1 MRESSLN
8 MYKNLIQLSKLKG
21 CRIVSKKRSSF
32 SAELWIRNGR
42 YQIRLDYFV
51 KSIPNVYV
59 ISPTIDMREP
69 LEIHTFGMKF
79 HGAYQRE
86 LPLLCLTHYET
97 DRWNTSIMLLES
109 YIPWAVEWT
118 EFYELW
124 LMTGKWYGG
133 GIHPGGEKDND

>member
-1 MRESSLN
+1 MTGVQTCALPIS
-8 MYKNLIQLSKLKG
+8 
-21 CRIVSKKRSSF
+21 
-32 SAELWIRNGR
+32 
-42 YQIRLDYFV
+42 
-51 KSIPNVYV
+51 NVYV

-86 LPLLCLTHYET
+86 LPFLCLTHYET